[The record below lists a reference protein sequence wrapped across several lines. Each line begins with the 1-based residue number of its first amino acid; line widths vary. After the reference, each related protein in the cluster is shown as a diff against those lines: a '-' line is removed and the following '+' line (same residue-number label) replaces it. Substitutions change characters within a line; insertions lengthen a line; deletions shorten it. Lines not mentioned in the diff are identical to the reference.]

1 MSRGVLDDLFS
12 VIPCNPAYW
21 SGTRIAQLAPGYQQ
35 YRPLNFTWEY
45 IPQVAVTQTG
55 TVTMGTL
62 WDTSVR
68 SADLQQT
75 LVTSN
80 GGAITQCYNAAS
92 RSVALGSNLQYNL
105 FNLAGF
111 LDARTNP
118 FTFVAGS

>member
-1 MSRGVLDDLFS
+1 M
-12 VIPCNPAYW
+12 
-21 SGTRIAQLAPGYQQ
+21 
-35 YRPLNFTWEY
+35 
-45 IPQVAVTQTG
+45 AVTQTG

-80 GGAITQCYNAAS
+80 GGAITQCYNASS